1 MSTRSG
7 SAPASGGGSVAGS
20 GSGSGSGS
28 APRSASAAS
37 GSAGLTAIGSAVS
50 GSAAS
55 DDDGTGMKT
64 GYTDAGGKRH
74 SITVPDPAQ
83 LLPPHLAPATN
94 TSAQRN
100 HREWRS
106 RAKAGDAQAGF
117 LLGASH
123 GTGTAVREERAASRA
138 VHTYNFVRSP
148 RPAPRSACLLPLRL

>member
-1 MSTRSG
+1 MSTR
-7 SAPASGGGSVAGS
+7 
-20 GSGSGSGS
+20 SGSGSGS

-37 GSAGLTAIGSAVS
+37 GSAIGSAIGSAVS

-94 TSAQRN
+94 TSAQLN

-148 RPAPRSACLLPLRL
+148 RPAPRFACLLPLRL